1 MSQLAK
7 VYTRA
12 GVGMEAPVVT
22 IEAHIS
28 GGLPSFAI
36 VGLPE
41 GAVRESKDRVRSA
54 IMNSNFKFP
63 QGRITVSLA
72 PANLP
77 KTGGRYDLPIAI
89 GLLIASKQIK
99 PQIIIEEFEFYGEL
113 GLDGAIRST
122 DGLLPAIIAASKDNH
137 NVVLPKDD
145 INQCAL
151 VDGIKAYPASSLLEV
166 CGLLLAQDS
175 VTKPSFELDN
185 TITYDKDLSQVK
197 GQHHAKRA
205 LEIAA
210 SGGHNLLNTRLTT
223 KRQSFENL
231 MTRIRYKRTKSM
243 GHNILL
249 IGTPGSGKTM
259 LAQRM
264 PSIMPPLIID
274 KALERAS
281 IYSVANKP
289 LELSEMF
296 VRPFRSPHHSSSAV
310 ALVGGG
316 STPKPGEISLAH
328 EGVLFLDE
336 LPEFPRQVLE
346 VLRQPLENGEVHLSR
361 AQQQTTFPSSFQLV
375 GAMNPCPCGYYGDG
389 TTKCHCT
396 EDQINK
402 YQSKISGPLLDRIDM
417 ILEVPPLPKDVL
429 LNSDEQVETS
439 ETVRNRVLQAY
450 KIQTSRQNKLND
462 KLETD
467 ELEKFVELDKDN
479 KNLLDSVIEKL
490 NLSARGYHRILKVA
504 RTIADLAQSEKVKS
518 EHLIEA
524 ISYRRSKNI

>member
-22 IEAHIS
+22 IETHIS

-175 VTKPSFELDN
+175 VTKPSFKLDN

-210 SGGHNLLNTRLTT
+210 SGGHNL
-223 KRQSFENL
+223 
-231 MTRIRYKRTKSM
+231 
-243 GHNILL
+243 LL

>member
-151 VDGIKAYPASSLLEV
+151 VDGIKAYPASSLLAV

-175 VTKPSFELDN
+175 VTKPSFKLDN

-210 SGGHNLLNTRLTT
+210 SGGHNL
-223 KRQSFENL
+223 
-231 MTRIRYKRTKSM
+231 
-243 GHNILL
+243 LL

-467 ELEKFVELDKDN
+467 ELEKFVELDEDN

-504 RTIADLAQSEKVKS
+504 RTIADLAQSEKVES

>member
-210 SGGHNLLNTRLTT
+210 SGGHNL
-223 KRQSFENL
+223 
-231 MTRIRYKRTKSM
+231 
-243 GHNILL
+243 LL

-467 ELEKFVELDKDN
+467 ELEKFVELDEDN

-504 RTIADLAQSEKVKS
+504 RTIADLAQSEKVES

>member
-22 IEAHIS
+22 IETHIS

-151 VDGIKAYPASSLLEV
+151 VDGIKAYPASSLLAV

-175 VTKPSFELDN
+175 VTKPSFKLDN

-210 SGGHNLLNTRLTT
+210 SGGHNL
-223 KRQSFENL
+223 
-231 MTRIRYKRTKSM
+231 
-243 GHNILL
+243 LL

-467 ELEKFVELDKDN
+467 ELEKFVELDEDN